1 MPYDVGSSSYAGQSA
16 SQPAAF
22 LDGTLVRCPLCSQ
35 ARFFKGER
43 GLRRSGQVSASAP
56 SPTPPVQNIQLW
68 QTLSKFKNSIPILKR
83 VPRGARASV
92 ASSLARCIALV
103 ARENSPSAWE
113 QLLTFPFRILHVQKD
128 LASKK
133 TLTTQIKDNCFLKT
147 QPFDPKL
154 PVHFSHKGL
163 LHHVESKLADG
174 DIRGAARVLFS
185 SDVVAAYSAETV
197 TALQNKIIR
206 HTLSSILN
214 VALDDRA
221 WQQATLPI
229 RMGGLGVR
237 KISSISLPAFLSSV
251 HSTSE
256 LVRKILSP
264 SLASFEVPCLTD
276 AVEAWKMACPLT
288 DLPVHPSSQRQ
299 WDVPLCVLFVSH

>member
-22 LDGTLVRCPLCSQ
+22 LDETLVRSLLSSTVSLSSFTNSPCSE
-35 ARFFKGER
+35 F
-43 GLRRSGQVSASAP
+43 S
-56 SPTPPVQNIQLW
+56 
-68 QTLSKFKNSIPILKR
+68 TLANSIQIQKLNPSFKESHLEVREHPGFKFGTLYCSCS
-83 VPRGARASV
+83 PRELSECLGA
-92 ASSLARCIALV
+92 II
-103 ARENSPSAWE
+103 N
-113 QLLTFPFRILHVQKD
+113 FPFRILHVQKD

-197 TALQNKIIR
+197 TALQNILENVDKIIR

-221 WQQATLPI
+221 WQQATFPFAWVGSASAKFQVLAYQH
-229 RMGGLGVR
+229 
-237 KISSISLPAFLSSV
+237 SLIGPQCQPFNG
-251 HSTSE
+251 
-256 LVRKILSP
+256 
-264 SLASFEVPCLTD
+264 LTD

-299 WDVPLCVLFVSH
+299 WDVPLCSI

>member
-43 GLRRSGQVSASAP
+43 GLRIHLGKVHKHKNVDPSPVSASAP

-197 TALQNKIIR
+197 TALQRN
-206 HTLSSILN
+206 
-214 VALDDRA
+214 
-221 WQQATLPI
+221 
-229 RMGGLGVR
+229 
-237 KISSISLPAFLSSV
+237 
-251 HSTSE
+251 
-256 LVRKILSP
+256 
-264 SLASFEVPCLTD
+264 
-276 AVEAWKMACPLT
+276 
-288 DLPVHPSSQRQ
+288 SSQYQ
-299 WDVPLCVLFVSH
+299 N

>member
-1 MPYDVGSSSYAGQSA
+1 MYWIRAIYIYDVGSSSYAGQSA

-22 LDGTLVRCPLCSQ
+22 LDGTL
-35 ARFFKGER
+35 
-43 GLRRSGQVSASAP
+43 
-56 SPTPPVQNIQLW
+56 
-68 QTLSKFKNSIPILKR
+68 R

-197 TALQNKIIR
+197 TALQ
-206 HTLSSILN
+206 T
-214 VALDDRA
+214 
-221 WQQATLPI
+221 
-229 RMGGLGVR
+229 
-237 KISSISLPAFLSSV
+237 FLSSV

-299 WDVPLCVLFVSH
+299 WDVPLCSIIQGPN